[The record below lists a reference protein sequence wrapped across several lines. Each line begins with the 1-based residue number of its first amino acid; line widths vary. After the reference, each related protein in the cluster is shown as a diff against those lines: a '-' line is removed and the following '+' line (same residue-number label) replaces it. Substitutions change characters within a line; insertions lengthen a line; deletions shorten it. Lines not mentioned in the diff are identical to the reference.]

1 MGKVIGYARVS
12 TTDQNLDA
20 QLDQLKVAGCEKL
33 FQEKESGAKRERP
46 QLAALLEYV
55 REGDTVIITKLDR
68 IARSIRDLLA
78 VVDKLTEQGVAFK
91 VLNANIDTSTPT
103 GKLQLSILGAVGE
116 FEREIMLERQAE
128 GIAKAKA
135 KGVYKGRKPTARAK
149 AEEVV
154 KMAAEGVKKQKIADD
169 LGIGI
174 ASVYRIL
181 KERKREVER
190 DGGLPRGGQKG
201 GSSQLGGL

>member
-1 MGKVIGYARVS
+1 MSEVIGYARVS
-12 TTDQNLDA
+12 TRDQNLDA
-20 QLDQLKVAGCEKL
+20 QLDQLKAAGCKKT
-33 FQEKESGAKRERP
+33 FKEKESGAKSDRP

-55 REGDTVIITKLDR
+55 REGDTVVVAKLDR
-68 IARSIRDLLA
+68 IARSIRDLLSIIDQLA
-78 VVDKLTEQGVAFK
+78 EKGVTFK

-128 GIAKAKA
+128 GIAKAKVA
-135 KGVYKGRKPTARAK
+135 GRYKGRKATAQAK
-149 AEEVV
+149 ADEVL
-154 KMAAEGVKKQKIADD
+154 KMASEGMTRQKIADE

-181 KERKREVER
+181 KGTK
-190 DGGLPRGGQKG
+190 
-201 GSSQLGGL
+201 